1 MNIKEASK
9 ITDVPASTIR
19 YYEKEHIIPAVDRND
34 SGVRDFD
41 DHAIRRI
48 SFAKKMRDAGMEIST
63 LKQYINL
70 FDNVENSEDQQ
81 LALLVEQKSIME
93 EKRDKMQKAIDH
105 LEHKIKNFDTH
116 MLKVEDELRT
126 MKANKKERDLNP

>member
-1 MNIKEASK
+1 MNIKEASQ

-19 YYEKEHIIPAVDRND
+19 YYEQEHIIPAVDRND

-63 LKQYINL
+63 LKKYINL
-70 FDNVENSEDQQ
+70 FDNVENSENQQ
-81 LALLVEQKSIME
+81 LALLVEQKRIME
-93 EKRDKMQKAIDH
+93 AKHDKMQDAINL
-105 LEHKIKNFDTH
+105 LENKIENFDTH

-126 MKANKKERDLNP
+126 MKANKKERL

>member
-1 MNIKEASK
+1 MNIKEASQ

-63 LKQYINL
+63 LKKYINL

-81 LALLVEQKSIME
+81 LALLVEQKRIME
-93 EKRDKMQKAIDH
+93 AKHDKMQDAINL
-105 LEHKIKNFDTH
+105 LENKIENFDTH

-126 MKANKKERDLNP
+126 MKANKKERPL

>member
-1 MNIKEASK
+1 MNIKEASQ

-63 LKQYINL
+63 LKKYINL
-70 FDNVENSEDQQ
+70 FDNVENSENQQ
-81 LALLVEQKSIME
+81 LALLVEQKRIME
-93 EKRDKMQKAIDH
+93 AKHDKMQDAINL
-105 LEHKIKNFDTH
+105 LENKIENFDTH

-126 MKANKKERDLNP
+126 MKANKKERL

>member
-1 MNIKEASK
+1 MNIKEASQ

-63 LKQYINL
+63 LKKYINL
-70 FDNVENSEDQQ
+70 FDNVENSENQQ
-81 LALLVEQKSIME
+81 LALLVEQKRIME
-93 EKRDKMQKAIDH
+93 AKHDKMQDAINL
-105 LEHKIKNFDTH
+105 LENKIENFDTH

-126 MKANKKERDLNP
+126 MKANKKERPL

>member
-1 MNIKEASK
+1 MNIKEASQ

-19 YYEKEHIIPAVDRND
+19 YYEKEHIIPEVDRND

-63 LKQYINL
+63 LKKYINL
-70 FDNVENSEDQQ
+70 FDNVENSENQQ
-81 LALLVEQKSIME
+81 LALLVEQKRIME
-93 EKRDKMQKAIDH
+93 AKHDKMQDAINL
-105 LEHKIKNFDTH
+105 LENKIKNFDTH

-126 MKANKKERDLNP
+126 MKANKKERPL

>member
-1 MNIKEASK
+1 MNIKEASQ
-9 ITDVPASTIR
+9 ITEVPASTIR
-19 YYEKEHIIPAVDRND
+19 YYEKEHIIPAVDRNE
-34 SGVRDFD
+34 SGVRVFD

-70 FDNVENSEDQQ
+70 FDNVKDSEDEQ
-81 LALLVEQKSIME
+81 LALLVEQKRLME

-105 LEHKIKNFDTH
+105 LAHKIENFDTH
-116 MLKVEDELRT
+116 MLKIENELRN
-126 MKANKKERDLNP
+126 MKANKKETFL

>member
-1 MNIKEASK
+1 MNIKEASQ

-48 SFAKKMRDAGMEIST
+48 NFAKKMRDAGMEIST
-63 LKQYINL
+63 LKKYINL

-81 LALLVEQKSIME
+81 LALLVEQKRIME
-93 EKRDKMQKAIDH
+93 AKHDKMQDAINL
-105 LEHKIKNFDTH
+105 LENKIENFDTH

-126 MKANKKERDLNP
+126 MKANKKERPL

>member
-63 LKQYINL
+63 LKKYINL

-81 LALLVEQKSIME
+81 LALLVEQKRIME
-93 EKRDKMQKAIDH
+93 AKHDKMQKAIDH
-105 LEHKIKNFDTH
+105 LERKIENFDTH
-116 MLKVEDELRT
+116 MLKVEDELRN
-126 MKANKKERDLNP
+126 MKANKKERL

>member
-1 MNIKEASK
+1 MNIKEASQ

-63 LKQYINL
+63 LKKYINL

-81 LALLVEQKSIME
+81 LALLVEQKRIME
-93 EKRDKMQKAIDH
+93 AKHDKMQDAINL
-105 LEHKIKNFDTH
+105 LENKIENFDTH

-126 MKANKKERDLNP
+126 MKANKKERL

>member
-9 ITDVPASTIR
+9 FTDVPASTIR

-63 LKQYINL
+63 LKKYINL

-81 LALLVEQKSIME
+81 LALLVEQKRIME
-93 EKRDKMQKAIDH
+93 AKHDKMQDAINL
-105 LEHKIKNFDTH
+105 LENKIENFDTH

-126 MKANKKERDLNP
+126 MKANKKERL

>member
-126 MKANKKERDLNP
+126 MKTNKKERL

>member
-1 MNIKEASK
+1 MNIKEASQ
-9 ITDVPASTIR
+9 INDVPASTIR

-63 LKQYINL
+63 LKKYINL
-70 FDNVENSEDQQ
+70 FDNVENSENQQ
-81 LALLVEQKSIME
+81 LALLVEQKRIME
-93 EKRDKMQKAIDH
+93 AKHDKMQDAINL
-105 LEHKIKNFDTH
+105 LENKIKNFDTH

-126 MKANKKERDLNP
+126 MKANKKERPL

>member
-81 LALLVEQKSIME
+81 LALLVEQKHIME

-105 LEHKIKNFDTH
+105 LENKIKNFDTH

-126 MKANKKERDLNP
+126 MKANKKERL

>member
-1 MNIKEASK
+1 MNIKEASQ

-63 LKQYINL
+63 LKKYINL
-70 FDNVENSEDQQ
+70 FDNVENSENQQ
-81 LALLVEQKSIME
+81 LALLVEQKRIME
-93 EKRDKMQKAIDH
+93 AKHDKMQDAINL
-105 LEHKIKNFDTH
+105 LENKIKNFDTH

-126 MKANKKERDLNP
+126 MKANKKERPL